1 MEIQGKYNT
10 AHIHTDNIDE
20 ASLNQIYNM
29 LSNPS
34 FSNTNI
40 AIMPDVHLG
49 KGSVVGFT
57 MTCNNYIN
65 PSVIG
70 VDIGC
75 GIVAYNI
82 GNTLIDLELFDNFI
96 HSTIPAGG
104 TVHKTINKRIVKDN
118 KPLESLIQKVAP
130 QESMRIML
138 SIGTLGGGNHF
149 IELDKDEDENI
160 WLVIHSGSR
169 NLGLQVCHFHQKIAK
184 QAIKKEFKGAGAYHG
199 MEYISLEDGGEAYLN
214 DMQIAQQYAEAN
226 RTAMAQLIIEDFFKL
241 KLSDC
246 EVISSTHNYVNFYD
260 NIVRKGAI
268 SAHENEKVIIP
279 LNMRDGCLIATGKGN
294 KEWNFSAPHGAGRLH
309 RRSETKEIV
318 SLQEYKESMNGIFS
332 TCINEKTIDESPM
345 AYKNSEKLIGLIK
358 DTVEISHKIKPIYN
372 FKA

>member
-1 MEIQGKYNT
+1 
-10 AHIHTDNIDE
+10 
-20 ASLNQIYNM
+20 
-29 LSNPS
+29 
-34 FSNTNI
+34 
-40 AIMPDVHLG
+40 MPDVHLG

-57 MTCNNYIN
+57 MTFNSYIN

-75 GIVAYNI
+75 GIAAYKI
-82 GNTLIDLELFDNFI
+82 GQVPVDLKVFDSFI
-96 HSTIPAGG
+96 HSSIPAGSN
-104 TVHKTINKRIVKDN
+104 VHETINKRIVKEN
-118 KPLESLIQKVAP
+118 KQLEFLIQKVAP
-130 QESMRIML
+130 QESKRIIL

-149 IELDKDEDENI
+149 IELDKDENENI

-169 NLGLQVCHFHQKIAK
+169 NLGLQVCHFHQRVAK
-184 QAIKKEFKGAGAYHG
+184 QVIKREFQGAGAYHG
-199 MEYISLEDGGEAYLN
+199 MEYMSLEDGGEDYLK
-214 DMQIAQQYAEAN
+214 DMQIAQKYAEEN

-241 KLSDC
+241 KFSSCDF
-246 EVISSTHNYVNFYD
+246 ISSVHNYVNFSD

-294 KEWNFSAPHGAGRLH
+294 KEWNFSAPHGAGRLLK
-309 RRSETKEIV
+309 RSDIKELV

-332 TCINEKTIDESPM
+332 TCINNNTIDESPM
-345 AYKNSEKLIGLIK
+345 AYKDSAELLNLIE